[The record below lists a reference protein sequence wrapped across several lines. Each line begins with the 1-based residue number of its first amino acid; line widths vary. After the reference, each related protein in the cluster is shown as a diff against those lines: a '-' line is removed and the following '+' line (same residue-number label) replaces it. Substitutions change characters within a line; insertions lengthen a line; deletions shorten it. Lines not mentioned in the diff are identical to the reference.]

1 MADDI
6 LIIDD
11 EADIRNLVGGILE
24 DEGYT
29 TRKAATTALAWEEIS
44 KRLPSLLILDIWFE
58 AGQEDGLKFLKR
70 IKQQHADLPV
80 VMISGHGNIETAVQ
94 AIQLGAYDFV
104 EKPFKSDRLLLTV
117 ARALQDSRLRRENTQ
132 LKRGSAATASSLV
145 GKSVAVV
152 HLIENLNKVAGSNS
166 RILLTGPAGS
176 GKEVAARYIHAHS
189 KRADSPFVVLNCA
202 TLRAQN
208 LEEALFGWEEK
219 GPTGERKI
227 GLLEQAHGGTLLLD
241 EIADMPL
248 ETQAKMVRVLQDQRF
263 ERLGSHRP
271 VEVDIRFMATTN
283 RDLKQMIEVGRV
295 RQDLYYRLNV
305 VPIAVPHLKERL
317 EDIPPLVEHF
327 VDQVVAS
334 SGMKPR
340 PIGPDAMA
348 VLQAYPW
355 PGNVR
360 QLRNLIEWLL
370 IMLPSDEAHSRIRT
384 QDLPTEFRNAA
395 PIVAHL
401 NRADEMMQLPL
412 REAREIF
419 EREYLLSQIA
429 RFGGNISR
437 TANFVGMERS
447 ALHRK
452 LKLLDIAGN
461 KVEEE
466 EMAAA

>member
-11 EADIRNLVGGILE
+11 EADIRNLVGGILQ
-24 DEGYT
+24 DEGYA
-29 TRKAATTALAWEEIS
+29 TRAAATTPLAWDEIG
-44 KRLPSLLILDIWFE
+44 KRLPSLLVLDIWLE
-58 AGQEDGLKFLKR
+58 GSQEDGLVFLKR
-70 IKQQHADLPV
+70 VKQQHPNLPV

-94 AIQLGAYDFV
+94 AIQFGAYDFV
-104 EKPFKSDRLLLTV
+104 EKPFKADRLLLTIQ
-117 ARALQDSRLRRENTQ
+117 RALQDSRLRRENSELRRT
-132 LKRGSAATASSLV
+132 AATSSQMI
-145 GKSVAVV
+145 GKSPVMA
-152 HLIENLNKVAGSNS
+152 HLAENLHKAAGTNS
-166 RILLTGPAGS
+166 RILITGPAGA
-176 GKEVAARYIHAHS
+176 GKEVAARYLHAHS
-189 KRADSPFVVLNCA
+189 KRADKPFVVLNCA
-202 TLRAQN
+202 TLRAHN

-263 ERLGSHRP
+263 ERMGSHRS
-271 VEVDIRFMATTN
+271 VEVDIRFIATSN
-283 RDLKQMIEVGRV
+283 RDLKQMAEMGRV

-305 VPIAVPHLKERL
+305 VPVAVPSLRDRI
-317 EDIPPLVEHF
+317 EDIPVLVEHF
-327 VDQVVAS
+327 IDQMTAAS
-334 SGMKPR
+334 GLKPR
-340 PIGPDAMA
+340 TIGSDTLA

-370 IMLPSDEAHSRIRT
+370 IMLPQDESHSKIRT
-384 QDLPTEFRNAA
+384 QDLPPEFRNAA
-395 PIVAHL
+395 PVVTHL
-401 NRADEMMQLPL
+401 NRADEIMQLPL

-466 EMAAA
+466 EELAA